1 MKRWLCLLLTVCLL
15 LSGVA
20 LAEQPA
26 ETTVTAQQALALD
39 ASMAVR
45 IGESAPAEHDDAV
58 KLGVEYDNVL
68 TFGMVDEN
76 SVFLTLDGNAL
87 NIGPSITLYGHKDRG
102 LFLRDGNTG
111 MWTEITF
118 NGQKLT
124 LDNLQ
129 GLVTSVEAEANR
141 LMNTPVANDIEL
153 VSEALA
159 NVVEDFCDSPEV
171 LMALARLGVGASSR
185 RGRSISIDTAT
196 VNAVL
201 GRLGATARAA
211 ANAIVAPELVNQLG
225 SETRDVINAISK
237 PLWMAA
243 MNLKKQVEELELP
256 NFSVDLFIGQQ
267 SVRLLAL
274 CDDFRLDITAS
285 PAGENIALDGK
296 LSLSGSP
303 NITISGTVGESGELL
318 ISSASERSLQSWEA
332 RLLTSYRM
340 GMANEAWYHLLQ
352 ASLDY
357 CHQRGDMLDA
367 SQKINLSYLM
377 QYGSESTNHVL
388 TIDSMGEDAVDSLY
402 ADFQSA
408 SNKWSGSLAAY
419 SKWSGALATNS
430 NVWAFNEIGYS
441 LELLDEGL
449 RFTLT
454 RTPSEGV
461 VEKNTAELFVAQDI
475 QVPVPG
481 EVTNAFD
488 LQQLLTLLK

>member
-26 ETTVTAQQALALD
+26 QTTVTAQQALALD
-39 ASMAVR
+39 LSMAVN
-45 IGESAPAEHDDAV
+45 IGESTTE
-58 KLGVEYDNVL
+58 KYDNVL

-76 SVFLTLDGNAL
+76 SVFLTLDRNAM

-102 LFLRDGNTG
+102 LFLLDGGTG
-111 MWTEITF
+111 MWTEVTF

-153 VSEALA
+153 VSQALT

-171 LMALARLGVGASSR
+171 LMALARLGVGTSSR

-201 GRLGATARAA
+201 GRLSAAARAA

-225 SETRDVINAISK
+225 SETRDVINAIAK

-303 NITISGTVGESGELL
+303 DITISGTVGESGELL

-352 ASLDY
+352 ATLDI
-357 CHQRGDMLDA
+357 CNKRGGVLDE
-367 SQKINLSYLM
+367 SRQINLSYLM

-388 TIDSMGEDAVDSLY
+388 TIDSMGEDAVESIY
-402 ADFQSA
+402 ADFQSS
-408 SNKWSGSLAAY
+408 SNKWSGSLTAY
-419 SKWSGALATNS
+419 S

-454 RTPSEGV
+454 EAPAKSTV
-461 VEKNTAELFVAQDI
+461 ELFVAQDV

-481 EVTNAFD
+481 EVTKTFD